1 MSYKKCF
8 DTPIITSKPLLE
20 KRLLHQNNWLVSFLF
35 VLFLFMP
42 RQSITAEAPELPSL
56 GLASTYDISLNQ
68 ETLLGQGWLRQFRS
82 QSKLY
87 DDPLTQEYTEHLI
100 QRLATW
106 NRHLENKSLDVVL
119 VNQRQ
124 LNAFAVPGGVVG
136 INTGLFTFA
145 PFEDEFASVVA
156 HELAHISQRHFARR
170 VQASQDI
177 QWKTMAGLLAGVLAA
192 SQGHADAGIAAIAGT
207 QAAVI
212 QNQLAWSR
220 GYEQEADRIGME
232 TLVAA
237 GYAAEAM
244 PEMFNQMQRIASLSG
259 RPPEF
264 LLTHPLTE
272 SRIADAQ
279 ARADQQAIK
288 KPRITGRDYEMIR
301 VRVIFSQYANSD
313 DAYSL
318 FSRQQSS
325 SQSLCY
331 AKALRAKAKGDVAT
345 SLELLTTLADQD
357 PSWLLPQYLLA
368 EAFVKEQHWEGA
380 AKVLDDL
387 LLYAPSYY
395 PALQLQADIF
405 RQQQAWD
412 KARLILQ
419 QLSQSRPKDPVVWF
433 QLAEAAGKVDAQI
446 QLHRARAEYFQLNGR
461 FRQAFQQLDLA
472 QEQARLQNQPWAVQS
487 SIRERRRELE
497 SLRSLMDM

>member
-1 MSYKKCF
+1 M
-8 DTPIITSKPLLE
+8 
-20 KRLLHQNNWLVSFLF
+20 HQNKGLNCLVLI
-35 VLFLFMP
+35 LFLFMP

-56 GLASTYDISLNQ
+56 GLSSTYEVSLNQ
-68 ETLLGQGWLRQFRS
+68 EKFLGQGWLRQFRAQS
-82 QSKLY
+82 QLY
-87 DDPLTQEYTEHLI
+87 DDPLTQDFTERLI

-106 NRHLENKSLDVVL
+106 NRHLEQKDLDVLL
-119 VNQRQ
+119 VDQRQ

-170 VQASQDI
+170 VQASQEV
-177 QWKTMAGLLAGVLAA
+177 QWKTMAGLLAGILVA
-192 SQGHADAGIAAIAGT
+192 SQGHADAGIAAIVGT
-207 QAAVI
+207 QAAAI
-212 QNQLAWSR
+212 QSQLAWGR

-232 TLVAA
+232 TLIAA

-244 PEMFNQMQRIASLSG
+244 PQMFNQMQRIASLSG

-279 ARADQQAIK
+279 ARADQQPKQVA
-288 KPRITGRDYEMIR
+288 RITGKDYEMIR
-301 VRVIFSQYANSD
+301 ARVIFHQYPNPD

-318 FSRQQSS
+318 FSRQQNSAE
-325 SQSLCY
+325 SLRY
-331 AKALRAKAKGDVAT
+331 AKALQALAKGDAAT
-345 SLELLTTLADQD
+345 SLGILATMAKEAPD
-357 PSWLLPQYLLA
+357 WLLLQYLLA
-368 EAFVKEQHWEGA
+368 EALAEQERWSEV

-387 LLYAPSYY
+387 LLYAPNYY
-395 PALQLQADIF
+395 PAQQLQADVF
-405 RQQQAWD
+405 SRQQQWN
-412 KARLILQ
+412 KARLVLQ
-419 QLSQSRPKDPVVWF
+419 QLSQDRPKDPAVWF
-433 QLAEAAGKVDAQI
+433 QLAEAAGKVDKQI

-461 FRQAFQQLDLA
+461 FKQAFTQLDLA
-472 QEQARLQNQPWAVQS
+472 LEQARLQNQPWVVQS

-497 SLRSLMDM
+497 NLRSLMEM

>member
-1 MSYKKCF
+1 MSYKSAL
-8 DTPIITSKPLLE
+8 TLQSLPE
-20 KRLLHQNNWLVSFLF
+20 KLTMHQNNWLISFIF
-35 VLFLFMP
+35 ILFLFMP
-42 RQSITAEAPELPSL
+42 RQSITAEALELPSL
-56 GLASTYDISLNQ
+56 GLSSTYDISLNQ
-68 ETLLGQGWLRQFRS
+68 EKLLGQGWLRQFSS
-82 QSKLY
+82 QTKLY
-87 DDPLTQEYTEHLI
+87 DDPLTQDYTERLI

-106 NRHLENKSLDVVL
+106 NRHLEQKDLDVLL
-119 VNQRQ
+119 VDQRQ

-145 PFEDEFASVVA
+145 PYEDEFASVVA

-170 VQASQDI
+170 VQAAQDI

-207 QAAVI
+207 QAAAI

-232 TLVAA
+232 TLMAA

-244 PEMFNQMQRIASLSG
+244 PQMFSQMQRIASLSG

-279 ARADQQAIK
+279 ARADQLTKQV
-288 KPRITGRDYEMIR
+288 PRVAGRDYEMIR
-301 VRVIFSQYANSD
+301 ARVIFAQYANPE

-318 FSRQQSS
+318 FSREQSS
-325 SQSLCY
+325 SESLHY
-331 AKALRAKAKGDVAT
+331 AKALLAKAKGDKAA
-345 SLELLTTLADQD
+345 SLELLTKLANKE
-357 PSWLLPQYLLA
+357 PSWLLSHYLLA
-368 EAFVKEQHWEGA
+368 EALAEQERWEEA
-380 AKVLDDL
+380 TKQLDDL
-387 LLYAPSYY
+387 LLYAPNYY
-395 PALQLQADIF
+395 PAQQLQADIF

-412 KARLILQ
+412 KARRSLQ
-419 QLSQSRPKDPVVWF
+419 QLSQSRPKDPMVWF

-461 FRQAFQQLDLA
+461 FKQAFQQLDLA
-472 QEQARLQNQPWAVQS
+472 QEQARLQNQPWVVQS